1 MPILQSA
8 IKKMRQDKKRTI
20 LNKSKKDVA
29 KKQIKKYLR
38 DKSQESFKKAI
49 SLIDKLAKKRVI
61 HKNKAARLK
70 AKLAKTL
77 KQK

>member
-20 LNKSKKDVA
+20 LNKAKKSLV
-29 KKQIKKYLR
+29 KKQIKSFLK
-38 DKSQESFKKAI
+38 DKSQESFKKTI

-70 AKLAKTL
+70 AKLSKQL
-77 KQK
+77 KK